1 MNITKFVYHDTGDW
15 IRSDC
20 NTAAIRD
27 RATVEEYN
35 HLDEI
40 DNQFVRD
47 TFAWMLDNGMTV
59 TSSGSSVF
67 QIRGIHPTTKA

>member
-1 MNITKFVYHDTGDW
+1 MKFVYHDTGDW
-15 IRSDC
+15 VRSDC
-20 NTAAIRD
+20 NTAATRD
-27 RATVEEYN
+27 RPTVEEYN

-67 QIRGIHPTTKA
+67 QIRN

>member
-1 MNITKFVYHDTGDW
+1 MNFVYHNTGEW

-20 NTAAIRD
+20 KYGLTAAIRD

-35 HLDEI
+35 RLDEI

-47 TFAWMLDNGMTV
+47 TFAWMLANGMTV

-67 QIRGIHPTTKA
+67 QIRNQTK

>member
-1 MNITKFVYHDTGDW
+1 MKFVYHDTGDW
-15 IRSDC
+15 VRSDC

-27 RATVEEYN
+27 RPTVEEYN
-35 HLDEI
+35 TPDEI

-67 QIRGIHPTTKA
+67 QIRN